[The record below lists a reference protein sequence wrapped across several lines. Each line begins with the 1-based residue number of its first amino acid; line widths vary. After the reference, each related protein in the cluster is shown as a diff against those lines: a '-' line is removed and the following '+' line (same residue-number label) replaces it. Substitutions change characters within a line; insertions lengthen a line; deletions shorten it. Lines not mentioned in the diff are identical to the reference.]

1 MTYRR
6 RRRIFAVGTALATL
20 ALSASAC
27 TSDPSG
33 MDYGREC
40 ASFEP
45 DPAAPFFPVNETF
58 VDPDPTVW
66 PTIDPAA
73 VELDP
78 AVLEEAAEAMAL
90 SPVAA
95 SLLVVRHGQL
105 AFERY
110 FNGFTAA
117 DANNVH
123 SLSKSILS
131 VITGIAIDGGHID
144 LDTRLGDLLPAE
156 LVGEHGDVTVE
167 NMVTMSGGVE
177 VPNPEWA
184 YEWEAGDGQSFVRA
198 VLERP
203 RVAEPGAEFVYST
216 GLTQVLAAALHE
228 ATGMP
233 LCEFAAQRLLG
244 PLGIDV
250 ERWHVDRD
258 GYFVGGPSFLTPREI
273 ARFGQL
279 VADGG
284 QSDGE
289 RLVSASW
296 LDESLSPR
304 WDLDCRLRPP
314 VPERYGYLW
323 WIYEIGGHEVW
334 VASGQGAQDLAII
347 EDLDLVVVVTHET
360 SDGREGMR
368 VPLSALLDDLLLEA
382 VAGEPQPAHTEE
394 CLTDALIMM
403 SVAVDGSTPPA
414 QIEGLLPD
422 VAGPLSPGGERLA
435 FSKVF
440 AGARDLYTITVGG
453 TDEVRLTRD
462 GEPDAM
468 PAWSPD
474 GRVLAVARG
483 DPSHSDLYLVN
494 TDGSGLD
501 QLIDLDGWEN
511 APTWSPDG
519 TRVAFIRGATDVD
532 GWGHPGE
539 LWVIDSDG
547 TDLSL
552 LRADPT
558 TNPAWSPDGRS
569 IVFDNVTGDGRIGLL
584 ELATGAVTDLGE
596 GFFPKWSPDGTRIVY
611 GVLDTLGGSDIYTMG
626 PDGTHR
632 VRFTDEP
639 TFDTLP
645 QWSPDGTTVLFAS
658 RSVQDTD

>member
-6 RRRIFAVGTALATL
+6 RLGIFGVGTALAAL

-33 MDYGREC
+33 PDYGREC
-40 ASFEP
+40 ASFAP
-45 DPAAPFFPVNETF
+45 DPATPFFPASETF
-58 VDPDPTVW
+58 VDPDPMVW
-66 PTIDPAA
+66 PRIDPAE

-131 VITGIAIDGGHID
+131 VLTGIAIDDDAID
-144 LDTRLGDLLPAE
+144 LDTRLGDVLPADV
-156 LVGEHGDVTVE
+156 VGEHGDVTVE
-167 NMVTMSGGVE
+167 NLVTMSSGVE
-177 VPNPEWA
+177 VPDPEWA
-184 YEWEAGDGQSFVRA
+184 YEWEPGDGQSLVRA

-203 RVAEPGAEFVYST
+203 RVAEPGSEFVYSSGMTHVLAATLDEAT
-216 GLTQVLAAALHE
+216 GLT
-228 ATGMP
+228 

-250 ERWHVDRD
+250 ERWHVDLD
-258 GYFVGGPSFLTPREI
+258 GYFGGPSFLTPREL

-284 QSDGE
+284 RFDGE
-289 RLVSASW
+289 QLVSASW

-304 WDLDCRLRPP
+304 WGLDCRLRPP

-347 EDLDLVVVVTHET
+347 EDLDLVVVVTHDT
-360 SDGREGMR
+360 ADGREGMR
-368 VPLSALLDDLLLEA
+368 VPLSALLDDLLLRA
-382 VAGEPQPAHTEE
+382 VAGEPQPTHSEE
-394 CLTDALIMM
+394 CLTDALITM
-403 SVAVDGSTPPA
+403 SVAVDASSPPA
-414 QIEGLLPD
+414 PIEGLPPD

-440 AGARDLYTITVGG
+440 AGARDLYTITADG
-453 TDEVRLTRD
+453 TDEFRVTRD

-474 GRVLAVARG
+474 GRVLAFARG
-483 DPSHSDLYLVN
+483 DPSRSDVYLVGR
-494 TDGSGLD
+494 DGSGLD
-501 QLIDLDGWEN
+501 QLTDLDGWEN

-519 TRVAFIRGATDVD
+519 TRVAFIRGATDVN

-569 IVFDNVTGDGRIGLL
+569 IVFDHVGGDGRIGLL
-584 ELATGAVTDLGE
+584 ELAAGTVTDLGE
-596 GFFPKWSPDGTRIVY
+596 GFLPQWSPDGTRIVY
-611 GVLDTLGGSDIYTMG
+611 GVLDSLDGSDIYTMA
-626 PDGTHR
+626 PDGTQR
-632 VRFTDEP
+632 VRLTDNL

-645 QWSPDGTTVLFAS
+645 QWSPDGTTVLFVS
-658 RSVQDTD
+658 RPVQDAD

>member
-1 MTYRR
+1 MTYRPR
-6 RRRIFAVGTALATL
+6 LGIFGVGTALAAL

-27 TSDPSG
+27 TSDPPG
-33 MDYGREC
+33 PDYGREC

-45 DPAAPFFPVNETF
+45 DPATPFFPANETF
-58 VDPDPTVW
+58 VDPDPMVW
-66 PTIDPAA
+66 PRIDPAE

-131 VITGIAIDGGHID
+131 VLTGIAIDEGHID
-144 LDTRLGDLLPAE
+144 LDTRLGDVLPAE

-167 NMVTMSGGVE
+167 NLVTMSGGVD

-184 YEWEAGDGQSFVRA
+184 YEWEPGDGQSFVRT

-203 RVAEPGAEFVYST
+203 RVAEAGTEFVYST
-216 GLTQVLAAALHE
+216 GMTQVLAAALDE

-250 ERWHVDRD
+250 ERWHVDLD

-284 QSDGE
+284 RFDGE

-347 EDLDLVVVVTHET
+347 EDLDLVVVVTHDT
-360 SDGREGMR
+360 ADGSEGMR
-368 VPLSALLDDLLLEA
+368 VPMPALLDDLLLRA
-382 VAGEPQPAHTEE
+382 VAGEPKPTHTEE
-394 CLTDALIMM
+394 CLTDALIMT
-403 SVAVDGSTPPA
+403 SVAVDSVDSTSTDRRIALRRRRPA
-414 QIEGLLPD
+414 VTRRRAARVLQG
-422 VAGPLSPGGERLA
+422 VRRSVGPLH
-435 FSKVF
+435 
-440 AGARDLYTITVGG
+440 D
-453 TDEVRLTRD
+453 
-462 GEPDAM
+462 
-468 PAWSPD
+468 
-474 GRVLAVARG
+474 
-483 DPSHSDLYLVN
+483 
-494 TDGSGLD
+494 
-501 QLIDLDGWEN
+501 
-511 APTWSPDG
+511 
-519 TRVAFIRGATDVD
+519 
-532 GWGHPGE
+532 
-539 LWVIDSDG
+539 
-547 TDLSL
+547 
-552 LRADPT
+552 
-558 TNPAWSPDGRS
+558 
-569 IVFDNVTGDGRIGLL
+569 
-584 ELATGAVTDLGE
+584 
-596 GFFPKWSPDGTRIVY
+596 
-611 GVLDTLGGSDIYTMG
+611 
-626 PDGTHR
+626 HR
-632 VRFTDEP
+632 
-639 TFDTLP
+639 
-645 QWSPDGTTVLFAS
+645 
-658 RSVQDTD
+658 

>member
-1 MTYRR
+1 MLEHGMRGLLRVGAMTYRPR
-6 RRRIFAVGTALATL
+6 LGIFGVGTGLAALALT
-20 ALSASAC
+20 ASAC
-27 TSDPSG
+27 TGDSPG
-33 MDYGREC
+33 PDYGREC

-45 DPAAPFFPVNETF
+45 DPATPFFPANETF
-58 VDPDPTVW
+58 VDPDPIVW
-66 PTIDPAA
+66 PRIDPAE

-110 FNGFTAA
+110 FNGFTVA

-131 VITGIAIDGGHID
+131 VLTGIAIDDGDID
-144 LDTRLGDLLPAE
+144 LDTRLGDVLPAE

-167 NMVTMSGGVE
+167 NLLTMSGGVE

-184 YEWEAGDGQSFVRA
+184 YEWEPGDGQSFVRT

-203 RVAEPGAEFVYST
+203 RVAEAGTEFVYST
-216 GLTQVLAAALHE
+216 GMTQVLAAALDE

-250 ERWHVDRD
+250 EGWHVDLD
-258 GYFVGGPSFLTPREI
+258 EYFVGGPSFLTPREI

-284 QSDGE
+284 RFDGE

-347 EDLDLVVVVTHET
+347 EDLDLVVVVTHDT
-360 SDGREGMR
+360 ADGSEGMR
-368 VPLSALLDDLLLEA
+368 VPMPALLDDLLLRA
-382 VAGEPQPAHTEE
+382 VVGEPQPTHTED
-394 CLTDALIMM
+394 CLTDALIMTKRRGGRVDSTSTDRRIAPRRRRPAVTRRRAARVLQGVRR
-403 SVAVDGSTPPA
+403 SV
-414 QIEGLLPD
+414 
-422 VAGPLSPGGERLA
+422 GPLH
-435 FSKVF
+435 
-440 AGARDLYTITVGG
+440 D
-453 TDEVRLTRD
+453 
-462 GEPDAM
+462 
-468 PAWSPD
+468 
-474 GRVLAVARG
+474 
-483 DPSHSDLYLVN
+483 
-494 TDGSGLD
+494 
-501 QLIDLDGWEN
+501 
-511 APTWSPDG
+511 
-519 TRVAFIRGATDVD
+519 
-532 GWGHPGE
+532 
-539 LWVIDSDG
+539 
-547 TDLSL
+547 
-552 LRADPT
+552 
-558 TNPAWSPDGRS
+558 
-569 IVFDNVTGDGRIGLL
+569 
-584 ELATGAVTDLGE
+584 
-596 GFFPKWSPDGTRIVY
+596 
-611 GVLDTLGGSDIYTMG
+611 
-626 PDGTHR
+626 HR
-632 VRFTDEP
+632 
-639 TFDTLP
+639 
-645 QWSPDGTTVLFAS
+645 
-658 RSVQDTD
+658 